1 MARINL
7 NEFMSIFT
15 ERDEVINVLY
25 QQSSATTNGETE
37 TMKVK
42 QLEIAMSSLVSEK
55 EQILSV
61 ISEKTREN
69 RKLKD
74 DIHKMMDVIAAEK
87 NALAKVSC

>member
-7 NEFMSIFT
+7 NEFMAIFT